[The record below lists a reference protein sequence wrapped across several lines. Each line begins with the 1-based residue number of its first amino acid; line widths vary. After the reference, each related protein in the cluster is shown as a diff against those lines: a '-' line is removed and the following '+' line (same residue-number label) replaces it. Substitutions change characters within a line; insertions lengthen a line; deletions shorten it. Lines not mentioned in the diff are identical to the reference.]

1 VRAARDHLDA
11 MTRTAG
17 PVVADIATVAGSIED
32 R

>member
-1 VRAARDHLDA
+1 VRAARDRFDA

-17 PVVADIATVAGSIED
+17 LVVADAATVAGSIED